1 MEQTKNS
8 KILWIICRIIE
19 ALILVVAGV
28 LAIIYYDNKDFYNII
43 FIIVGAFT
51 ICDALLLG
59 TRYFIEPLDPITRGK
74 GLGLA
79 SGELAVGI
87 VLCIVLCIKPS
98 LLPDVISQVF
108 VLFLGVYLIAMAVI
122 LVVQGFIKIYTKF
135 KPVLAIIAD
144 FLLAAICVALGVLVI
159 YYYSSD
165 VFFKVVFIIIGVF
178 LVLTGILVA
187 ASSFRPVDHKDD
199 KDTENTEAGS
209 DKAEEN
215 VVEANS
221 TDVAEDVD
229 APIDESK

>member
-8 KILWIICRIIE
+8 KMLWIICRIIE

-79 SGELAVGI
+79 SCELAVGI
-87 VLCIVLCIKPS
+87 VLCIKPN

-108 VLFLGVYLIAMAVI
+108 GLFLGVYLIAMAVI

-199 KDTENTEAGS
+199 KEDKDTENTEADS

>member
-79 SGELAVGI
+79 SCELAVGI
-87 VLCIVLCIKPS
+87 VLCIKPN

-108 VLFLGVYLIAMAVI
+108 GLFLGVYLIAMAVI

-199 KDTENTEAGS
+199 KEDKDIENTEADS

>member
-87 VLCIVLCIKPS
+87 VLCIKPS

-108 VLFLGVYLIAMAVI
+108 GLFLGVYLIAMAVI

-199 KDTENTEAGS
+199 KEDKDTENTEADS
-209 DKAEEN
+209 DKAEEK

>member
-79 SGELAVGI
+79 SCELAVGI
-87 VLCIVLCIKPS
+87 VLCIKPN

-108 VLFLGVYLIAMAVI
+108 GLFLGVYLIAMAVI

-199 KDTENTEAGS
+199 KEDKDTENTEADS

>member
-8 KILWIICRIIE
+8 KMLWIICRIIE
-19 ALILVVAGV
+19 ALILIVAGV

-79 SGELAVGI
+79 SCELAVGI
-87 VLCIVLCIKPS
+87 VLCIKPN

-108 VLFLGVYLIAMAVI
+108 GLFLGVYLIAMAVI

-199 KDTENTEAGS
+199 KEDKDTENTEADS